1 MKSSKFYTEER
12 SVVVEEMEALVS
24 VAELEKRDLLDEE
37 KKTFDDLNEKA
48 EGLKADAERALKL
61 ETMKANTA
69 KNVPSEEETVKRSY
83 SFLKHIEG
91 IASGKLD
98 GVEKEVQEQAVS
110 EARANGRSIQGA
122 GIPASMFEK
131 RADLTSNIPGLS
143 VEAFV
148 DAIREEAVYSRLGA
162 DFYNLTSDARIPIIG
177 KQSVAWATENG
188 TAADGGAAFTSVT
201 LSPKRIA
208 GFVNLSRE
216 LLQQNGQGVETA
228 IMGDLGRAVGDAI
241 CDAMFSAANVTNAP
255 DAISTNASINTFTE
269 TAAFASG
276 VSMFADLTLAEQAQA
291 EAEAL
296 NGNLAYVLH
305 PTFLSQ
311 LKTAAQ
317 VSGVNPGMV
326 GMNYNQQMVNG
337 YPVYYSSHCGAN
349 AGVSADGIFADW
361 SNVKV
366 GMFGGVDIIVDP
378 YTNAADNQVRLVCNT
393 MIDLKIAQGARA
405 TKFTSLTA

>member
-1 MKSSKFYTEER
+1 
-12 SVVVEEMEALVS
+12 
-24 VAELEKRDLLDEE
+24 
-37 KKTFDDLNEKA
+37 
-48 EGLKADAERALKL
+48 
-61 ETMKANTA
+61 
-69 KNVPSEEETVKRSY
+69 
-83 SFLKHIEG
+83 
-91 IASGKLD
+91 
-98 GVEKEVQEQAVS
+98 
-110 EARANGRSIQGA
+110 
-122 GIPASMFEK
+122 
-131 RADLTSNIPGLS
+131 
-143 VEAFV
+143 
-148 DAIREEAVYSRLGA
+148 
-162 DFYNLTSDARIPIIG
+162 
-177 KQSVAWATENG
+177 
-188 TAADGGAAFTSVT
+188 
-201 LSPKRIA
+201 
-208 GFVNLSRE
+208 
-216 LLQQNGQGVETA
+216 
-228 IMGDLGRAVGDAI
+228 
-241 CDAMFSAANVTNAP
+241 MFSAANVTNAP

-326 GMNYNQQMVNG
+326 GMN
-337 YPVYYSSHCGAN
+337 
-349 AGVSADGIFADW
+349 

-393 MIDLKIAQGARA
+393 MIDFKIAQGARA